1 MTLVSTTV
9 RFGQSNQ
16 CKHRKAAGQMGF
28 DGDGGGFHAHLGAT
42 VDDGQGHA
50 LSLNAKGPLPAV
62 LED

>member
-1 MTLVSTTV
+1 
-9 RFGQSNQ
+9 
-16 CKHRKAAGQMGF
+16 MGF